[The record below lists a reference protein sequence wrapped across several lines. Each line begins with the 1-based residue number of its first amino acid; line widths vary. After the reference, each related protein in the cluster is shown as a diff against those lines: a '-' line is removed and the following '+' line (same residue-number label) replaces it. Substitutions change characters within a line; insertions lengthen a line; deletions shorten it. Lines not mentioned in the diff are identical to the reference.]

1 MVTVRTIR
9 TSPLAQPTL
18 MDVPP
23 AEEGWPALQIVRP
36 HRVLDTIR
44 IERLI
49 LHALDNQRGDPELV
63 DAPAELM
70 DEAKAFFAEHIS
82 AASDRAE
89 WGAEFTDPDSEV
101 PAQCL
106 RLLGTRDQFVDASK
120 ALARRLFEKMQAR
133 PNNISPGD
141 FVAIVYSSGQ
151 DSTRRVALLKLEL
164 DSRWART
171 FSGPAGRRRVRIT
184 IAKNLFAGTKRLQKC
199 ALLTPIGDPSAEG
212 GAGFEITL
220 LDTQAGSPRAEGI
233 PGFFYPGFLA
243 ADPGQTPRPPN
254 PRVFGTP
261 PPLPPAQ
268 HTAL

>member
-18 MDVPP
+18 MDIPA
-23 AEEGWPALQIVRP
+23 AEEGRPELHIVRP

-49 LHALDNQRGDPELV
+49 LHALDNQCGDPDLV
-63 DAPAELM
+63 DVPAELT

-82 AASDRAE
+82 AASERAE
-89 WGAEFTDPDSEV
+89 WGAEFTDPDGEV

-106 RLLGTRDQFVDASK
+106 RLLGTRGQFVNASK
-120 ALARRLFEKMQAR
+120 ALACRLFETMRAR

-164 DSRWART
+164 DRRWART
-171 FSGPAGRRRVRIT
+171 FSGPTGRRRVRIT
-184 IAKNLFAGTKRLQKC
+184 IAKNLFADTKRLQKC
-199 ALLTPIGDPSAEG
+199 ALLTPIGDPRAKGEAS
-212 GAGFEITL
+212 FEITL
-220 LDTQAGSPRAEGI
+220 LDTQAGPRS
-233 PGFFYPGFLA
+233 
-243 ADPGQTPRPPN
+243 
-254 PRVFGTP
+254 
-261 PPLPPAQ
+261 
-268 HTAL
+268 